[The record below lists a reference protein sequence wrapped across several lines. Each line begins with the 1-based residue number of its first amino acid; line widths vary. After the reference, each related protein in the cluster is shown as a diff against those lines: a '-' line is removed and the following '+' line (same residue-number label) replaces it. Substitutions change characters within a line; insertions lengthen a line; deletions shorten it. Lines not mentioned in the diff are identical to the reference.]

1 MAIMVRG
8 SSGILMLPPSPRTL
22 ASCPLKLQLNSGR
35 KRLSHIEATC
45 SHEQCVGDRL
55 RHMYCNASLFGC
67 RFVCGSELESLEVWL
82 DVWLRMGKK

>member
-8 SSGILMLPPSPRTL
+8 SSDVLMLPLSPRTL
-22 ASCPLKLQLNSGR
+22 ASCPLKLLLNGDR
-35 KRLSHIEATC
+35 KSLSHIEATS

-67 RFVCGSELESLEVWL
+67 WLVCGSELESLEDWL
-82 DVWLRMGKK
+82 DV